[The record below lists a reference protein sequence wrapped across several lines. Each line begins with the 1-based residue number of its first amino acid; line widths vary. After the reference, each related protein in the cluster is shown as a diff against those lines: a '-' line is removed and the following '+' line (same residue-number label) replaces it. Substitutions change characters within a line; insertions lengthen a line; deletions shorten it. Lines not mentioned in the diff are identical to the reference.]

1 MSVANTLIKKTNTQ
15 PTTFSAFLSQDTIK
29 RKINEMVG
37 GKDGQRF
44 ITSILSV
51 VSNNPTIA
59 ECEKST
65 ILSSALLG
73 EALKLSPSPQL
84 GHYYIVPFSNSQKD
98 CKEAQFQLGYKGY
111 IQLAIRSGQYK
122 NINVVALKKGELI
135 SYNPLTEEL
144 ETKFIEDDD
153 VRENTETIGYYAM
166 FELINGFKKSIY
178 WSKKK
183 MLNHADKYSQT
194 FHLHE
199 FTTKKGYKG
208 VSYEEYIKNKYKY
221 ENSALYSSF
230 WYKDFDGMAFKTLL
244 RQLISKWG
252 IMSIE
257 LQSAF
262 EKDMGVIRDDG
273 KVDYVDNQ
281 DIIDTS
287 PEIKSQKEAEIDAN
301 IAEAEYN
308 NQRMQMAEQE
318 QMAQHEL
325 DLADGF

>member
-1 MSVANTLIKKTNTQ
+1 MVVANTLIRKTNTQ
-15 PTTFSAFLSQDTIK
+15 PSTFSAFLSQDAIK

-37 GKDGQRF
+37 GKEGQKF

-51 VSNNPTIA
+51 VSNNPAIA

-84 GHYYIVPFSNSQKD
+84 GHYYIVPFNNAKKGI
-98 CKEAQFQLGYKGY
+98 KEAQFQLGYKGY

-122 NINVVALKKGELI
+122 NINVVSIKKGELI

-144 ETKFIEDDD
+144 ETKFIDDD
-153 VRENTETIGYYAM
+153 EIREQTETIGYYAM

-183 MLNHADKYSQT
+183 MLAHAKKYSQGFLNDLKKNTKYT
-194 FHLHE
+194 FW
-199 FTTKKGYKG
+199 
-208 VSYEEYIKNKYKY
+208 S
-221 ENSALYSSF
+221 
-230 WYKDFDGMAFKTLL
+230 KDFDGMAFKTLL

-273 KVDYVDNQ
+273 KVDYVDNE
-281 DIIDTS
+281 DTIDTS
-287 PEIKSQKEAEIDAN
+287 TNTKNTETETQKQAEIDASIAEAEAEAN
-301 IAEAEYN
+301 AIAEAEYN
-308 NQRMQMAEQE
+308 NSQQE
-318 QMAQHEL
+318 AMAQQVL
-325 DLADGF
+325 DLSNGF

>member
-1 MSVANTLIKKTNTQ
+1 
-15 PTTFSAFLSQDTIK
+15 
-29 RKINEMVG
+29 MVG

-84 GHYYIVPFSNSQKD
+84 GHYYIVPFNNAKKGI
-98 CKEAQFQLGYKGY
+98 KEAQFQLGYKGY

-122 NINVVALKKGELI
+122 NINVVSIKKGELI

-144 ETKFIEDDD
+144 ETKFIDDD
-153 VRENTETIGYYAM
+153 EVREQTETIGYYAM

-183 MLNHADKYSQT
+183 MLAHAKKYSQGFQNDLKKNTQYT
-194 FHLHE
+194 FW
-199 FTTKKGYKG
+199 
-208 VSYEEYIKNKYKY
+208 S
-221 ENSALYSSF
+221 
-230 WYKDFDGMAFKTLL
+230 KDFDGMAFKTLL

-273 KVDYVDNQ
+273 KVDYVDNE
-281 DIIDTS
+281 DTIDTS
-287 PEIKSQKEAEIDAN
+287 ANIKNTETETKKQAEIDAN
-301 IAEAEYN
+301 IAEANAIAEAEYN
-308 NQRMQMAEQE
+308 SQQE
-318 QMAQHEL
+318 AIAQQEL
-325 DLADGF
+325 DLSNGF

>member
-1 MSVANTLIKKTNTQ
+1 MSVSNTLIKKINNQ
-15 PTTFSAFLSQDTIK
+15 PTTFSAFLSQDAIK

-51 VSNNPTIA
+51 VSNNPAIA

-84 GHYYIVPFSNSQKD
+84 GHYYIVPFNNAKKGI
-98 CKEAQFQLGYKGY
+98 KEAQFQLGYKGY

-122 NINVVALKKGELI
+122 NINVVSIKKGELI

-144 ETKFIEDDD
+144 ETKFIDDD
-153 VRENTETIGYYAM
+153 EIREQTETIGYYAM

-183 MLNHADKYSQT
+183 MLAHAKKYSQGFQNDLKKNTQYT
-194 FHLHE
+194 FW
-199 FTTKKGYKG
+199 
-208 VSYEEYIKNKYKY
+208 S
-221 ENSALYSSF
+221 
-230 WYKDFDGMAFKTLL
+230 KDFDGMAYKTLL

-273 KVDYVDNQ
+273 KVDYVDNE
-281 DIIDTS
+281 DTIDTS
-287 PEIKSQKEAEIDAN
+287 AN
-301 IAEAEYN
+301 TTEAEAEYN
-308 NQRMQMAEQE
+308 NQQKEMAEQE
-318 QMAQHEL
+318 AIAQQEL
-325 DLADGF
+325 DLSYGF

>member
-1 MSVANTLIKKTNTQ
+1 MVVANSLIQKKASNN
-15 PTTFSAFLSQDTIK
+15 TFSAYLSQDTIK
-29 RKINEMVG
+29 NKINEMVG

-51 VSNNPTIA
+51 VSNNPAIA
-59 ECEKST
+59 ECDKGS

-84 GHYYIVPFSNSQKD
+84 GHYYIVPFNNSKKG

-183 MLNHADKYSQT
+183 MEQHALKYSMGYKA
-194 FHLHE
+194 
-199 FTTKKGYKG
+199 KKGYT
-208 VSYEEYIKNKYKY
+208 
-221 ENSALYSSF
+221 F
-230 WYKDFDGMAFKTLL
+230 WEKDFDGMAFKTLL

-252 IMSIE
+252 IMSIDMQE
-257 LQSAF
+257 AYKKLDNIIQEQ
-262 EKDMGVIRDDG
+262 EKNV
-273 KVDYVDNQ
+273 
-281 DIIDTS
+281 
-287 PEIKSQKEAEIDAN
+287 EAEH
-301 IAEAEYN
+301 N
-308 NQRMQMAEQE
+308 NQQSKTADQE
-318 QMAQHEL
+318 QMEQMGL
-325 DLADGF
+325 DLSEGF

>member
-1 MSVANTLIKKTNTQ
+1 MVVVNTLIKKTNTQ
-15 PTTFSAFLSQDTIK
+15 PTTFSAFLSQDAIK

-37 GKDGQRF
+37 GKDGQKF

-84 GHYYIVPFSNSQKD
+84 GHYYIVPFNNAKKGI
-98 CKEAQFQLGYKGY
+98 KEAQFQLGYKGY

-122 NINVVALKKGELI
+122 NINVVSIKKGELI

-144 ETKFIEDDD
+144 ETKFIDDD
-153 VRENTETIGYYAM
+153 EIREQTETIGYYAM

-183 MLNHADKYSQT
+183 MLAHAKKYSQGFLNDLKKNTKYT
-194 FHLHE
+194 FW
-199 FTTKKGYKG
+199 
-208 VSYEEYIKNKYKY
+208 S
-221 ENSALYSSF
+221 
-230 WYKDFDGMAFKTLL
+230 KDFDGMAFKTLL

-273 KVDYVDNQ
+273 KVDYVDNE
-281 DIIDTS
+281 DTIGTS
-287 PEIKSQKEAEIDAN
+287 TNTEDTETETQKQAEIDASISEAEAEAN
-301 IAEAEYN
+301 AIAEAEYN
-308 NQRMQMAEQE
+308 SQQE
-318 QMAQHEL
+318 AIAQQEL
-325 DLADGF
+325 DLSNGF

>member
-1 MSVANTLIKKTNTQ
+1 MAVANSLIQKKSNNDDK
-15 PTTFSAFLSQDTIK
+15 FSVYLSQDAIK
-29 RKINEMVG
+29 NKINEMVG
-37 GKDGQRF
+37 NKEGQRF

-51 VSNNPTIA
+51 VSNNPAIA
-59 ECEKST
+59 ECDKGT

-84 GHYYIVPFSNSQKD
+84 GHYYIVPFNNSQKD

-208 VSYEEYIKNKYKY
+208 VSYEEYIKNKQKY

-252 IMSIE
+252 IMSIDMQE
-257 LQSAF
+257 AYK
-262 EKDMGVIRDDG
+262 KDMATIKEDG
-273 KVDYVDNQ
+273 SYEYVDNQ
-281 DIIDTS
+281 DNDTELDNIIQ
-287 PEIKSQKEAEIDAN
+287 EQEKNVEAEHNNQQKE
-301 IAEAEYN
+301 
-308 NQRMQMAEQE
+308 MADQE
-318 QMAQHEL
+318 QMEQMGL
-325 DLADGF
+325 DLSEGF

>member
-1 MSVANTLIKKTNTQ
+1 MAVANNLIKKTNNQ
-15 PTTFSAFLSQDTIK
+15 PTTFSAFLSQDAIK

-51 VSNNPTIA
+51 VSNNPAIA

-84 GHYYIVPFSNSQKD
+84 GHYY
-98 CKEAQFQLGYKGY
+98 KGY

-122 NINVVALKKGELI
+122 NINVVSIKKGELI

-144 ETKFIEDDD
+144 ETKFIDDD
-153 VRENTETIGYYAM
+153 EIREQTETIGYYAM

-183 MLNHADKYSQT
+183 MLAHAKKYSQG
-194 FHLHE
+194 FLNDL
-199 FTTKKGYKG
+199 KKN
-208 VSYEEYIKNKYKY
+208 IKNT
-221 ENSALYSSF
+221 F
-230 WYKDFDGMAFKTLL
+230 WSKDFDGMAFKTLL

-273 KVDYVDNQ
+273 KVDYVDNE
-281 DIIDTS
+281 DTIDTS
-287 PEIKSQKEAEIDAN
+287 TNTKDTETETQKQAEIDASIAEAEAEAN
-301 IAEAEYN
+301 AIAEAEYN
-308 NQRMQMAEQE
+308 SQQE
-318 QMAQHEL
+318 AIAQQVV
-325 DLADGF
+325 DLSDGF

>member
-1 MSVANTLIKKTNTQ
+1 MVVANTLIKKTNTQ
-15 PTTFSAFLSQDTIK
+15 PTTFSAFLSQDAIK

-51 VSNNPTIA
+51 VSNNPAIA

-84 GHYYIVPFSNSQKD
+84 GHYYIVPFNNAKKGI
-98 CKEAQFQLGYKGY
+98 KEAQFQLGYKGY

-122 NINVVALKKGELI
+122 NINVISIKKGELI

-144 ETKFIEDDD
+144 ETKFIDDD
-153 VRENTETIGYYAM
+153 EIREQTETIGYYAM

-183 MLNHADKYSQT
+183 MLAHAKKYSQGFLNDLKKNTKYT
-194 FHLHE
+194 FW
-199 FTTKKGYKG
+199 
-208 VSYEEYIKNKYKY
+208 S
-221 ENSALYSSF
+221 
-230 WYKDFDGMAFKTLL
+230 KDFDGMAFKTLL

-273 KVDYVDNQ
+273 KVDYVDNENT
-281 DIIDTS
+281 IDTS
-287 PEIKSQKEAEIDAN
+287 TNTKDTETETQKQAEIDASIAEAEAEAN
-301 IAEAEYN
+301 AIAEAEYN
-308 NQRMQMAEQE
+308 SQQE
-318 QMAQHEL
+318 AIAQQEL
-325 DLADGF
+325 DLSNGF

>member
-1 MSVANTLIKKTNTQ
+1 MSVSNTLIKKTNTQ
-15 PTTFSAFLSQDTIK
+15 PTTFSAFLSQDAIK

-37 GKDGQRF
+37 GKDGQKF

-51 VSNNPTIA
+51 VSNNPAIA

-84 GHYYIVPFSNSQKD
+84 GHYYIVPFNNAKKGI
-98 CKEAQFQLGYKGY
+98 KEAQFQLGYKGY

-122 NINVVALKKGELI
+122 NINVVSIKKGELI

-144 ETKFIEDDD
+144 ETKFIDDD
-153 VRENTETIGYYAM
+153 EIREQTETIGYYAM

-183 MLNHADKYSQT
+183 MLAHAKKYSQGFLNDLKKNTKYT
-194 FHLHE
+194 FW
-199 FTTKKGYKG
+199 
-208 VSYEEYIKNKYKY
+208 S
-221 ENSALYSSF
+221 
-230 WYKDFDGMAFKTLL
+230 KDFDGMAFKTLL

-273 KVDYVDNQ
+273 KVDYIDNE
-281 DIIDTS
+281 DTINTTANT
-287 PEIKSQKEAEIDAN
+287 EDTETETQKQAEIDASIAEAEAEAN
-301 IAEAEYN
+301 AIAEAEYN
-308 NQRMQMAEQE
+308 SQQE
-318 QMAQHEL
+318 AIAQQEL
-325 DLADGF
+325 DLSNGF